1 MEKELMQHTE
11 VWEKGRNLDSVSG
24 ICVER
29 EELALPKKFQISW
42 TGKTHYAFYLFLKM
56 SIWDSGF
63 VSSKLD

>member
-1 MEKELMQHTE
+1 MQHTE

-29 EELALPKKFQISW
+29 EELALPKKFQISG

-56 SIWDSGF
+56 SIWDSCPPIN
-63 VSSKLD
+63 KLEK